1 MSVKKEL
8 LNGIYTKLEGE
19 RKTTAAEL
27 ELLLDYLTV
36 IPQHTNV
43 EAEIDKYVTKMA
55 FIGEKLR
62 VVKFLVD
69 NYKDE

>member
-8 LNGIYTKLEGE
+8 LNGIHTKLEGE

-27 ELLLDYLTV
+27 ELFLDCLTV
-36 IPQHTNV
+36 IPQHTDV
-43 EAEIDKYVTKMA
+43 EAEIDKYVTKVA
-55 FIGEKLR
+55 LIGEKIR
-62 VVKFLVD
+62 VIKFLVD